1 MGYKK
6 IGPIRQVWYTLKYAI
21 HSWIEWQDAKCWAK
35 EYHPAWLAI
44 VQNRRASDYTRQIYK
59 QKILLAYRG
68 YEYV

>member
-6 IGPIRQVWYTLKYAI
+6 IGPIRQAWYTLKYVI

-35 EYHPAWLAI
+35 QYHPAWVQLATKARNED
-44 VQNRRASDYTRQIYK
+44 VRKEYK
-59 QKILLAYRG
+59 RKILLAYRG